1 MEWFRN
7 LLSRITSSVENNFK
21 RESDYIQMRLLVED
35 ITDDFEKKLK
45 LKTED
50 SILYADIR
58 EAKEEDIKSIVN
70 LYNLAWHSTSM
81 PYHTLNEN
89 NLNEMM
95 EDPDIVFLIAQVDSI
110 DSGFALI
117 YYAGQNNEMGVI
129 AGLGVIPEL
138 QHKGLGTI
146 LGLAVWS
153 YFKKRGVKELR
164 CKVYK
169 DNNVSYSFIK
179 GLKFEEYEDDVVTWK
194 FQ

>member
-81 PYHTLNEN
+81 PYHTLNE
-89 NLNEMM
+89 
-95 EDPDIVFLIAQVDSI
+95 
-110 DSGFALI
+110 
-117 YYAGQNNEMGVI
+117 
-129 AGLGVIPEL
+129 
-138 QHKGLGTI
+138 
-146 LGLAVWS
+146 
-153 YFKKRGVKELR
+153 
-164 CKVYK
+164 
-169 DNNVSYSFIK
+169 
-179 GLKFEEYEDDVVTWK
+179 
-194 FQ
+194 